1 MKEPNLQPRIH
12 DGVVTVEVGGI
23 KNRFHIFVKNH
34 RRLITNEVIE
44 GMGIPQWKG
53 DIVVMRK
60 GDRPEDE
67 VVGLRPGDA
76 QLIDVAVTL

>member
-12 DGVVTVEVGGI
+12 DAVVTVEVNRI

-34 RRLITNEVIE
+34 RRLITNEVVE
-44 GMGIPQWKG
+44 RMGGPQWKG

-60 GDRPEDE
+60 GERPEYE
-67 VVGLRPGDA
+67 VVGLHPGDA
-76 QLIDVAVTL
+76 QLIDIAIQQ

>member
-23 KNRFHIFVKNH
+23 ENRFHIFVKNH
-34 RRLITNEVIE
+34 RRLIINEVIE
-44 GMGIPQWKG
+44 GMGVPQWKG

-76 QLIDVAVTL
+76 QLIDLAVTL